1 MKEKPNEYLEMCRI
15 KKGRLG
21 SDSSI
26 GNNGAFQ
33 INRAGR
39 LYYVIAS
46 DQEGWDHVSISSDKR
61 TPSWE
66 TMCWIKDQ
74 FFEKDEVVLQY
85 HVAEKDHVNIHEHC
99 LHLWRNQNEEVKL
112 PPRFMV

>member
-15 KKGRLG
+15 KKGLYG
-21 SDSSI
+21 SDSKI
-26 GNNGAFQ
+26 GNNGAFE
-33 INRAGR
+33 INRGGR

-46 DQEGWDHVSISSDKR
+46 DQEGWDHVSISNETR
-61 TPSWE
+61 TLSWE

-74 FFEKDEVVLQY
+74 FFNADEVVLQY
-85 HVAEKDHVNIHEHC
+85 HVPKKDYVNIHEHC
-99 LHLWRNQNEEVKL
+99 LHLWRKQDEVVEL